1 MRVGLLHSHLLR
13 EIPRLS
19 FERVLT
25 RSLVADPTGAVASGP
40 ADASLRP
47 GLAVQT
53 GVGRRATDAADVDTH
68 EAVEHV
74 ARAAG
79 VNVETLRYYERRG
92 LLRPSRAL
100 NGYRSYDAE
109 AARRVRF
116 IRRAQALG
124 FSLNEIDE
132 LLALRARPGKSCAD
146 VRRRAE
152 AKVAAIE
159 HKLRAL
165 RAMRKALGRLV
176 EQCAGRG
183 PVTGCPIL
191 ESLAREERA

>member
-1 MRVGLLHSHLLR
+1 MRTEQAHRIG
-13 EIPRLS
+13 
-19 FERVLT
+19 
-25 RSLVADPTGAVASGP
+25 D
-40 ADASLRP
+40 
-47 GLAVQT
+47 
-53 GVGRRATDAADVDTH
+53 
-68 EAVEHV
+68 V

-116 IRRAQALG
+116 IRRAQAPG

-152 AKVAAIE
+152 AKIADIE

-191 ESLAREERA
+191 ASLAREERA